1 MQKKTRIR
9 SFLVCVFL
17 GLFFCSSA
25 WAKKGEQH
33 DARTDPL
40 RGLRTLELMVLAPY
54 LETGPVALVEF
65 ANNKRNELPAINLAT
80 YVNAPANEI
89 VDLIS
94 RPSNYPK
101 FMKTIDAVKM
111 VGKQGA
117 TQIYD
122 WSWKLS
128 LFRLRGRNAMT
139 VYPPPA
145 GRAKKGFRITIDS
158 KKGDLGQGRV
168 SMRVVPVA
176 KTRSLLVVSV
186 RLDMRKANYVVREMA
201 VASNSINR
209 SANILISCS
218 TLFSLQREV
227 ERRAGFVPK
236 KRNHHKLAKPKL
248 ALGKLKPLLAR
259 GDLLLFDMQGS
270 RLNQITVIGRI
281 SVGKV
286 TVEDIMQNV
295 NAFGTALVPGSFVE
309 VVSYKQRRV
318 DFDWGVDL
326 PLVDVKGRMNLRQ
339 EGDIIAIDATSG
351 ALKGGRWRFEAN
363 PISKDSSIVVGWTS
377 FDMKD
382 STWLLEYLI
391 SIDPSLGHGLSAA
404 ADIMVMRSL
413 RNRAKKAMKAKRAK
427 AIKTATAATRKK
439 NN

>member
-1 MQKKTRIR
+1 MFKKI
-9 SFLVCVFL
+9 SILSALLCGLL
-17 GLFFCSSA
+17 GLLYCSSA
-25 WAKKGEQH
+25 WAKEGKQH

-40 RGLRTLELMVLAPY
+40 RGLRGLELMVLAPY

-65 ANNKRNELPAINLAT
+65 ADNSRNELPAINLAT
-80 YVNAPANEI
+80 YVDAPADRI

-94 RPSNYPK
+94 HPNDYPK
-101 FMKTIDAVKM
+101 FMKTIDTVKM

-117 TQIYD
+117 TLIYD

-139 VYPPPA
+139 VYRPPV
-145 GRAKKGFRITIDS
+145 GREKKGYRVTIDS
-158 KKGDLGQGRV
+158 NNGDLGQGRV
-168 SMRVVPVA
+168 LMRIVPVA
-176 KTRSLLVVSV
+176 KTRSLLAISA

-227 ERRAGFVPK
+227 ERRVGYTSNKA
-236 KRNHHKLAKPKL
+236 NHHEFAKPRL
-248 ALGKLKPLLAR
+248 ALDKLKPLLAR

-286 TVEDIMQNV
+286 TVEDMMRNV
-295 NAFGTALVPGSFVE
+295 RAFGTALVPGSFVE
-309 VVSYKQRRV
+309 VVSYQQGRA
-318 DFDWGVDL
+318 DFDWGIDL
-326 PLVDVKGRMNLRQ
+326 PLVDVKGRMHLRQ
-339 EGDIIAIDATSG
+339 EGDVIAIDATSG
-351 ALKGGRWRFEAN
+351 ALSGGRWRFEAI
-363 PISKDSSIVVGWTS
+363 PLSKQSSIVVGWTS
-377 FDMKD
+377 FGMEN

-391 SIDPSLGHGLSAA
+391 SVDPNLGHGLSAA
-404 ADIMVMRSL
+404 ADIMLMRSL
-413 RNRAKKAMKAKRAK
+413 RHRAKEALKLKKAKS
-427 AIKTATAATRKK
+427 ITTATAAARKL

>member
-1 MQKKTRIR
+1 MLKNTWIR
-9 SFLVCVFL
+9 SFLICGLL

-25 WAKKGEQH
+25 WAKKGKQH

-65 ANNKRNELPAINLAT
+65 ADNSRNELPAINLAT
-80 YVNAPANEI
+80 YVNAPADKI
-89 VDLIS
+89 VDLVS
-94 RPSNYPK
+94 HPSDYPK

-117 TQIYD
+117 TLIYD

-145 GRAKKGFRITIDS
+145 GRSKMGYRITIDS
-158 KKGDLGQGRV
+158 NNGDLGQGRV

-176 KTRSLLVVSV
+176 RAKSLLVVSV

-218 TLFSLQREV
+218 TLFSLQREI
-227 ERRAGFVPK
+227 ERRAGFTPK
-236 KRNHHKLAKPKL
+236 KTNHHELAKPKL
-248 ALGKLKPLLAR
+248 ALDKLKPLLAR

-270 RLNQITVIGRI
+270 RLNQATVIGRI
-281 SVGKV
+281 NVGKV
-286 TVEDIMQNV
+286 TVKDIMRNV

-309 VVSYKQRRV
+309 VVSYQRDRV
-318 DFDWGVDL
+318 DFDWGIDL
-326 PLVDVKGRMNLRQ
+326 PLVDVKGRMRMQQ

-351 ALKGGRWRFEAN
+351 ALSGGRWRFEAT
-363 PISKDSSIVVGWTS
+363 PISKRSSIVIGWTS
-377 FDMKD
+377 FNMRN

-391 SIDPSLGHGLSAA
+391 SIDPNLGHGLTAA
-404 ADIMVMRSL
+404 ADIMLMRSL
-413 RNRAKKAMKAKRAK
+413 RNRAKKAMKLKRAMSITTAK
-427 AIKTATAATRKK
+427 AAAGKK